1 MRIGELARQVGI
13 STQTIRYYERQGLMG
28 AFPSQRSQS
37 NYRMYPEDSIER
49 LRTINRAKELGF
61 SLSEILALSRL
72 WDSGRLKHQQQIA
85 ALQKKLDE
93 LAYKRLM
100 LDQLEKVV
108 YDKLVKL
115 KTKSKSS

>member
-49 LRTINRAKELGF
+49 LIPSNR
-61 SLSEILALSRL
+61 
-72 WDSGRLKHQQQIA
+72 
-85 ALQKKLDE
+85 
-93 LAYKRLM
+93 
-100 LDQLEKVV
+100 V
-108 YDKLVKL
+108 
-115 KTKSKSS
+115 